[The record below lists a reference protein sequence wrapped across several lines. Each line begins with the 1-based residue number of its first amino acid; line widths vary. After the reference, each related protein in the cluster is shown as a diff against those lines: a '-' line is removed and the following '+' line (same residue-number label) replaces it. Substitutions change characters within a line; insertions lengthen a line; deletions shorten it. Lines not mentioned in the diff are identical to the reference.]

1 MYSHNF
7 SQTLDPPKKIKVT
20 FCKEEEES
28 NDKEVIAKVADIKDR
43 SSIKDEDKPRLEL

>member
-1 MYSHNF
+1 MICIPTISRK
-7 SQTLDPPKKIKVT
+7 LWDPPEKIKVT

-43 SSIKDEDKPRLEL
+43 SSIKDEV